1 MKTDEKD
8 AKAAVEKIEALTAEV
23 EVGRIYEGKVARIV
37 DFGAFVNVLP
47 GKDGLVHISAITNK
61 FISDPRE
68 VVKAGD
74 IVKVKVLEVDVARK
88 RISFTMRLD
97 DDVPQAAP
105 QGKAASNK
113 PSQNKT
119 ANKQAKGQRPK
130 KDAGNAAMG
139 NAFAE
144 AFAKL
149 KK

>member
-1 MKTDEKD
+1 M
-8 AKAAVEKIEALTAEV
+8 IL
-23 EVGRIYEGKVARIV
+23 EGVVSNVAN
-37 DFGAFVNVLP
+37 FGAFVDV
-47 GKDGLVHISAITNK
+47 GVHQDGLVHISSITNK

-97 DDVPQAAP
+97 DDITQAAP
-105 QGKAASNK
+105 QGK
-113 PSQNKT
+113 PSQVKPTQNKGS
-119 ANKQAKGQRPK
+119 NPQSKGPRPK